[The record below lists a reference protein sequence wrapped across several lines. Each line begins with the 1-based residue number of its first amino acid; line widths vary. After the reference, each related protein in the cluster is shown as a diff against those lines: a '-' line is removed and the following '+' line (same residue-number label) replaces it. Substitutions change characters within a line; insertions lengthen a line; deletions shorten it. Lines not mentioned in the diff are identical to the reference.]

1 MMKRAY
7 LHTAVFALIFLC
19 SLPAFSQSAKNV
31 VTIAD
36 PVGDRTEIKW
46 VPKVPYSRIVLTV
59 LGPDGEVTRHEVE
72 SGTPLSFK
80 PGLLEGN
87 YTYELRLIPAL
98 APGIREALSS
108 ARARGDEQETV
119 RQLKSRGQLP
129 TEPIVQSG
137 SFLIFNG
144 VVFLGAADKISEP
157 EPVPGVSG
165 NQPPERVITP
175 NDVVVPDDQIVQ
187 GSLCVGLDCVNNE
200 NFGFDTIRLKENNT
214 RIAFVDTSSTAG
226 FATRDWR
233 IRANDSASG
242 GRNGFFIDDMGDS
255 STGADSP
262 LLTPFSIIQGA
273 PTNSMVLSST
283 GRLGLRTSTPTLD
296 IHVNTGDTP
305 AMRLEQNSSS
315 GFTAQT
321 WDVGANEANF
331 FIRDITSGSRLP
343 FRIRPGAPT
352 SSIDI
357 APNGNVGIGVADA
370 TSKLTVDGVLE
381 IRDDPNSMAP
391 FGIRFPDGL
400 IQTSAGLSESLHIM
414 GSSGSVDEDS
424 TGIFTFNNFV
434 VGVRD
439 GSSGTVNVRYNLTPT
454 SNLTAIGRTFTVF
467 KIRYRES
474 DVPGTNARVTFTG
487 RSTNIN
493 AGGNTVVFTFDSN
506 NEAST
511 GAAFVTLTKCDNTPG
526 TDFDFSENGYW
537 IEASITRTNPGDLVQ
552 LGHIQI
558 SKSTAASCP

>member
-1 MMKRAY
+1 MKRAY

-255 STGADSP
+255 STVADSP

-474 DVPGTNARVTFTG
+474 DGPGTNARVTFTV

-526 TDFDFSENGYW
+526 TDFDFSQNGYW
-537 IEASITRTNPGDLVQ
+537 IEASITRTNPGDVVQ

-558 SKSTAASCP
+558 SKSTTVSCP